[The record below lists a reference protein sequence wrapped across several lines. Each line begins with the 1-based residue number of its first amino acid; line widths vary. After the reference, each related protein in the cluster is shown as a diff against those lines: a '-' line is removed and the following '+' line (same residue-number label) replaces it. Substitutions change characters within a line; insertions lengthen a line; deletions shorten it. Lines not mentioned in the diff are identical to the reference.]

1 MLNAK
6 EYLLLQAIYYLD
18 AFGACE
24 EVCKVMKGPCVLRRR
39 AVLKILSLARSAH
52 GLSLGEEEG
61 HLVPVGA
68 PSVGLHRMLHAAA
81 PAKLLAL
88 NEATMG
94 IREVVE
100 SR

>member
-1 MLNAK
+1 MNAK

-52 GLSLGEEEG
+52 DLSLGEEEG

-68 PSVGLHRMLHAAA
+68 TSIGLHRMLHAAA
-81 PAKLLAL
+81 PAQLLGL

-94 IREVVE
+94 LRKLMK